1 MRRSSSGRRHSVAAI
16 CGVLGLVVGAVAAVG
31 GSATAAEGDL
41 TATVA
46 LDCVTVVGTN
56 SNPFPWN
63 AQVTL
68 SAVRPAAST
77 NVTVTAQFSDMP
89 GIAPVTMAG
98 FAGTDQVVLDL
109 AGVSKTLTG
118 SGKITNSGPNQPV
131 PMPAMRASLDSSAA
145 SLAASITSLQLVVS
159 GISTDCTPS
168 GSASLGTVT
177 IVEGAPPSVTPTP
190 TTTTSATATPTPK
203 ASATAKTGKSGQ
215 AAKGK
220 VAFACTLS
228 IGSKFDYDATVAV
241 SGYREKA
248 GDDVS
253 LVATMSDL
261 PGIAPVVIDGPMD
274 FTLDLKV
281 GGEKVTL
288 KSTGDVNV
296 QPKQVVPVTDLSG
309 TVAAEGEELAV
320 SASAFTFNF
329 ASAGIGADCKAA
341 SGSLGEMTVGTDP
354 IEADSGSSSTPSSAT
369 TTGGSTLPKTGGGDS
384 MPVVALW
391 ALALTL
397 LGVAGLLCVPRT
409 RRQH

>member
-1 MRRSSSGRRHSVAAI
+1 MRRLSSGRRHSVAAI
-16 CGVLGLVVGAVAAVG
+16 CGVLGLVVGSVAAMG

-41 TATVA
+41 TTTIA
-46 LDCVTVVGTN
+46 LDCVTVVGTK
-56 SNPFPWN
+56 SNPFVWN

-77 NVTVTAQFSDMP
+77 NVTVTAKVSDMP
-89 GIAPVTMAG
+89 GIAPVQMLG
-98 FAGTDQVVLDL
+98 FTGTDQVVLDL

-118 SGKITNSGPNQPV
+118 SGKITNAGANEPV
-131 PMPAMRASLDSSAA
+131 PMPPMQGSLDSSAA
-145 SLAASITSLQLVVS
+145 TLAASLTSLQLIVS

-168 GSASLGTVT
+168 GAPSLGTVT
-177 IVEGAPPSVTPTP
+177 IVEGTPPTPTPTP

-228 IGSKFDYDATVAV
+228 IGSKFDYDATISV

-309 TVAAEGEELAV
+309 TVAADGDELAV

-329 ASAGIGADCKAA
+329 ASAGIGADCTAA
-341 SGSLGEMTVGTDP
+341 SGSLGKMTVGTDP
-354 IEADSGSSSTPSSAT
+354 IETDSGNSSSTPAA
-369 TTGGSTLPKTGGGDS
+369 TGGSTLPKTGGGDS